1 MSISAAPTI
10 QIRSSPPLSSHSTVP
25 VGAAAAGAWIGG
37 AIETALSPGVGT
49 VVGGIVGSAIGG
61 WFGGTGGEVLGD
73 KLNDM
78 YQGSDFAKGVHD
90 VWRGI
95 FG

>member
-1 MSISAAPTI
+1 M
-10 QIRSSPPLSSHSTVP
+10 
-25 VGAAAAGAWIGG
+25 
-37 AIETALSPGVGT
+37 
-49 VVGGIVGSAIGG
+49 GGIVVSAMEG
-61 WFGGTGGEVLGD
+61 WLGGTGGKMLVD

-90 VWRGI
+90 VWKGI